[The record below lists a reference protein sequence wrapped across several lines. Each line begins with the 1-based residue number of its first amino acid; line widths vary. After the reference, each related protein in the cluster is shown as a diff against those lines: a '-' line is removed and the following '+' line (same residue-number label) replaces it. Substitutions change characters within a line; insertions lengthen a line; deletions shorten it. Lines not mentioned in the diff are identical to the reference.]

1 MNFSLNLNFFL
12 PQIYIELKIQIFM
25 RVGYLQ
31 FQPILGNVEENIDRI
46 SKIIKE
52 TDSFD
57 LLVIPELA
65 NSGYLFTEKKELEK
79 VSEEIPSGFF
89 VDKLIELAKDKNGYI
104 VSGICEKKGSLFFNS
119 SVLLGP
125 EGYVA
130 KYRKIHL
137 FDREKLF
144 FEQGDGPFN
153 LYDVRGMRVGLLI
166 CWDWIFPE
174 ATRSLAIQGMD
185 VLAHSVNLV
194 LSFCQ
199 DAMITRSIENRIY
212 TITANRIGL
221 ETNKEFKLNFQ
232 GRSQVTSPDAKRLAQ
247 ASTNKEESNVIKIDL
262 EKSRN
267 KWLSDRNHIFKDRR
281 PDKYHLLIQ
290 EQEF

>member
-1 MNFSLNLNFFL
+1 M
-12 PQIYIELKIQIFM
+12 K
-25 RVGYLQ
+25 VGFLQ
-31 FQPILGNVEENIDRI
+31 FKPILLDVEENIDKI
-46 SKIIKE
+46 SKLVEKTE
-52 TDSFD
+52 NFD

-65 NSGYLFTEKKELEK
+65 NSGYIFTEKKELEK
-79 VSEEIPSGFF
+79 TSEEIPSGFF
-89 VDKLIELAKDKNGYI
+89 VSKLQEIAKDRDGYI
-104 VSGICEKKGSLFFNS
+104 VCGICEKKGDLFFNS
-119 SVLLGP
+119 SVLVGP
-125 EGYVA
+125 EGFVS

-144 FEQGDGPFN
+144 FEPGDGPFQ
-153 LYDVRGMRVGLLI
+153 LYDVRGMKVGLLI

-174 ATRSLAIQGMD
+174 ATRSLAVQGMD

-199 DAMITRSIENRIY
+199 DAMITRSIENQIY

-221 ETNKEFKLNFQ
+221 ETNKDLKLHFKGN
-232 GRSQVTSPDAKRLAQ
+232 SQVTSPDSKRLVQ
-247 ASTNKEESNVIKIDL
+247 ASKDKEESHIVDIDL

-281 PDKYHLLIQ
+281 PDMYDLLIK

>member
-1 MNFSLNLNFFL
+1 M
-12 PQIYIELKIQIFM
+12 KIGF
-25 RVGYLQ
+25 LQ
-31 FQPILGNVEENIDRI
+31 FQPFLCDVEENIDKI
-46 SKIIKE
+46 SKLIEK

-65 NSGYLFTEKKELEK
+65 NSGYVFTEKKELERA
-79 VSEEIPSGFF
+79 SEEIPSGLF
-89 VDKLIELAKDKNGYI
+89 VDKLIEIANDRDGYI
-104 VSGICEKKGSLFFNS
+104 VCGVCEKKGELFFNS
-119 SVLLGP
+119 SVLVGP
-125 EGYVA
+125 EGYIS

-144 FEQGDGPFN
+144 FEQGDGPFKIYN
-153 LYDVRGMRVGLLI
+153 IRGMKVGLLI

-221 ETNKEFKLNFQ
+221 ETNKDLKLHFR
-232 GRSQVTSPDAKRLAQ
+232 GKSQVTSPDAERLIQ
-247 ASTNKEESNVIKIDL
+247 ASTDKEESHIVNIDL
-262 EKSRN
+262 ENSRN

-281 PDKYHLLIQ
+281 PKMYDLLLK